1 MQPGRLRARTK
12 SRKVAKQRKKI
23 RGPARSASSIIR
35 ASILSKGLRTAK
47 DLLLMCEKL
56 IPSSKRQGEVS
67 GNAKQAQRT
76 HLPTEVALLRNH
88 PFQRQRATLRL
99 AEYFH
104 RMIGSVG

>member
-1 MQPGRLRARTK
+1 MGRLRTRTK

-35 ASILSKGLRTAK
+35 ASILSKGLRTAN

-56 IPSSKRQGEVS
+56 IPSSNMQREVRGS
-67 GNAKQAQRT
+67 VEQAQHT

-88 PFQRQRATLRL
+88 PFQRQKATLRL
-99 AEYFH
+99 AEYSH
-104 RMIGSVG
+104 RMIESVG